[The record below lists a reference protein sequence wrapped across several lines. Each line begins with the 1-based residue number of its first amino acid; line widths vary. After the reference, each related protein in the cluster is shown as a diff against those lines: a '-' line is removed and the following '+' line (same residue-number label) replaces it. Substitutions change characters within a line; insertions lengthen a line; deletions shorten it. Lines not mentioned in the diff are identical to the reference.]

1 MAFVTALGD
10 SGAPQSAP
18 TKRAKRALTP
28 YLLLLPGGLWL
39 GIFFV
44 IPIVILFM
52 TALMTPLPN
61 GLPGQYV
68 QTFTFTNFIEVLSK
82 PQFLEALGR
91 SFLYASLATLIALAI
106 GYPLAYA
113 IAFKS
118 GKYKNLMLIMV
129 IAPFFVSFILRT
141 IAWRQILGNEGPI
154 LSFLRL
160 IGLASET
167 TSIYPTTI
175 SVVAGLAYNF
185 LPFMTLPIYSSLERM
200 DVRLIEASGDLYAPG
215 FTTFRKVTL
224 PISLPGVVAGTLLTW
239 IPAAGDYINASL
251 LGNPR
256 TTMLG
261 NVIDSRFLGN
271 VDYPTA
277 AVLSFTL
284 MLTILVLVSVYV
296 RRTGTDELV

>member
-1 MAFVTALGD
+1 MAFARALGD
-10 SGAPQSAP
+10 SGNKSKQSASN
-18 TKRAKRALTP
+18 KNKKLTA

-44 IPIVILFM
+44 IPIFILFM
-52 TALMTPLPN
+52 TALQTPLPG
-61 GLPGQYV
+61 GLPGQFV
-68 QTFTFTNFIEVLSK
+68 QTFTFSNFVEVLSR

-91 SFLYASLATLIALAI
+91 SFFYAGMATILALAV

-113 IAFKS
+113 IAFKA

-141 IAWRQILGNEGPI
+141 IAWRQILGDEGPVI
-154 LSFLRL
+154 SALRF
-160 IGLASET
+160 IGLATES
-167 TSIYPTTI
+167 TSIYPSTI

-185 LPFMTLPIYSSLERM
+185 LPFMTLPIYASLDRM
-200 DVRLIEASGDLYAPG
+200 DVRLIEASNDLYANSL
-215 FTTFRKVTL
+215 TTFRKVTL
-224 PISLPGVVAGTLLTW
+224 PISMPGVVAGTLLTF
-239 IPAAGDYINASL
+239 IPAAGDYINAAL
-251 LGNPR
+251 LGNQKNS
-256 TTMLG
+256 MLG
-261 NVIDSRFLGN
+261 NVIDARFLDN

-284 MLTILVLVSVYV
+284 MLSIMILVALYV

>member
-1 MAFVTALGD
+1 MAFAHALGD
-10 SGAPQSAP
+10 SGSPSAAP
-18 TKRAKRALTP
+18 TNKAKRTRTP

-44 IPIVILFM
+44 VPIFILFM
-52 TALMTPLPN
+52 TALQTPLPG
-61 GLPGQYV
+61 GLPGQFV
-68 QTFTFTNFIEVLSK
+68 QTFTFTNFIDVLSR

-91 SFLYASLATLIALAI
+91 SFFYAAMATLLALAV

-113 IAFKS
+113 IAFKA

-141 IAWRQILGNEGPI
+141 IAWRQILGDEGPVI
-154 LSFLRL
+154 SFMRL
-160 IGLASET
+160 IGIASES
-167 TSIYPTTI
+167 TSIYPSTI

-185 LPFMTLPIYSSLERM
+185 LPFMTLPIYASLDRM
-200 DVRLIEASGDLYAPG
+200 DFRLIEASNDLYANA

-224 PISLPGVVAGTLLTW
+224 PISLPGVVAGTLLTF
-239 IPAAGDYINASL
+239 IPAAGDYINAAL
-251 LGNPR
+251 LGNQKNS
-256 TTMLG
+256 MLG
-261 NVIDSRFLGN
+261 NVIDARFLDN

-284 MLTILVLVSVYV
+284 MLSIMILVALYV

>member
-1 MAFVTALGD
+1 MAFAHALGD
-10 SGAPQSAP
+10 SGSSSAAP
-18 TKRAKRALTP
+18 TNKAKRTRTP

-44 IPIVILFM
+44 VPIFILFM
-52 TALMTPLPN
+52 TALQTPLPG
-61 GLPGQYV
+61 GLPGQFV
-68 QTFTFTNFIEVLSK
+68 QTFTFTNFVDVLSR
-82 PQFLEALGR
+82 PQFIEALGR
-91 SFLYASLATLIALAI
+91 SFLYASMATLLALAI

-113 IAFKS
+113 IAFKA

-141 IAWRQILGNEGPI
+141 IAWRQILGDTGPV
-154 LSFLRL
+154 LAVLRF

-167 TSIYPTTI
+167 TSVYPSAI

-185 LPFMTLPIYSSLERM
+185 LPFMTLPIYASLDRM
-200 DVRLIEASGDLYAPG
+200 DIRLIEASGDLYAPA

-224 PISLPGVVAGTLLTW
+224 PISMPGVVAGTLLTF
-239 IPAAGDYINASL
+239 IPAAGDYINSAL
-251 LGNPR
+251 LGNQK
-256 TTMLG
+256 TVMLG
-261 NVIDSRFLGN
+261 NVIDARFLAT

-284 MLTILVLVSVYV
+284 MLSILIIVGLYV

>member
-1 MAFVTALGD
+1 MAFAHALGD
-10 SGAPQSAP
+10 SGTTSVTPK
-18 TKRAKRALTP
+18 TKAKRTRTP

-44 IPIVILFM
+44 VPIFILFM
-52 TALMTPLPN
+52 TALQTPLPG
-61 GLPGQYV
+61 GLPGQFV
-68 QTFTFTNFIEVLSK
+68 QTFTFTNFVEVLSR

-91 SFLYASLATLIALAI
+91 SFLYAGMATLLALAI

-113 IAFKS
+113 IAFKA

-141 IAWRQILGNEGPI
+141 IAWRQILGAEGPV
-154 LSFLRL
+154 LGLFRL
-160 IGLASET
+160 LGFATET
-167 TSIYPTTI
+167 STIYPSAI

-185 LPFMTLPIYSSLERM
+185 LPFMTLPIYASLDRM
-200 DVRLIEASGDLYAPG
+200 DVRLMEASNDLYANA

-224 PISLPGVVAGTLLTW
+224 PISLPGVVAGTLLTF
-239 IPAAGDYINASL
+239 IPAAGDYINSGL
-251 LGNPR
+251 LGNQR
-256 TTMLG
+256 TVMLG
-261 NVIDSRFLGN
+261 NVIDARFLAT

-284 MLTILVLVSVYV
+284 MLSILVLVALYV
-296 RRTGTDELV
+296 RRAGTDELV

>member
-1 MAFVTALGD
+1 MALAHALGD
-10 SGAPQSAP
+10 SGQQSITP
-18 TKRAKRALTP
+18 TTKSRRKLTP
-28 YLLLLPGGLWL
+28 YLLLLPGGIWL

-44 IPIVILFM
+44 VPIFILFM
-52 TALMTPLPN
+52 TALQTPLPG
-61 GLPGQYV
+61 GLPGQFV
-68 QTFTFTNFIEVLSK
+68 QTFTFTNFVDVLSR

-91 SFLYASLATLIALAI
+91 SFLYASMATLLALAI

-113 IAFKS
+113 IAFKV
-118 GKYKNLMLIMV
+118 GKFKNIMLIMV

-141 IAWRQILGNEGPI
+141 IAWRQILGDEGPV
-154 LSFLRL
+154 LSFLRFV
-160 IGLASET
+160 GLADVS
-167 TSIYPTTI
+167 TSVYPSTI

-185 LPFMTLPIYSSLERM
+185 LPFMTLPIYASLERM
-200 DVRLIEASGDLYAPG
+200 DVRLIEASGDLYATG

-224 PISLPGVVAGTLLTW
+224 PISLPGVVAGTLLTF

-251 LGNPR
+251 LGNQR
-256 TTMLG
+256 TTMIG
-261 NVIDSRFLGN
+261 NVIDARFLGT

-284 MLTILVLVSVYV
+284 MLAILLLVSVYV

>member
-1 MAFVTALGD
+1 MAFAHALGD
-10 SGAPQSAP
+10 SGAAQSAP
-18 TKRAKRALTP
+18 TKKAKRKLTP

-39 GIFFV
+39 SIFFV
-44 IPIVILFM
+44 VPIVILFM
-52 TALMTPLPN
+52 TALMTPLPG
-61 GLPGQYV
+61 GLPGQFV
-68 QTFTFTNFIEVLSK
+68 QTFTFTNFIDVLSR
-82 PQFLEALGR
+82 PQFLAALQR
-91 SFLYASLATLIALAI
+91 SFLFASMATLLALAI

-113 IAFKS
+113 IAFKA

-141 IAWRQILGNEGPI
+141 IAWRQILGDEGPV
-154 LSFLRL
+154 LGTLRF
-160 IGLASET
+160 IGFASET
-167 TSIYPTTI
+167 ASVYPSTL
-175 SVVAGLAYNF
+175 SVVAGITYNF

-200 DVRLIEASGDLYAPG
+200 DGRLIEASGDLYAPA

-251 LGNPR
+251 LGNQR
-256 TTMLG
+256 TTMIG
-261 NVIDSRFLGN
+261 NVIDARFLGT

-284 MLTILVLVSVYV
+284 MLSILILVSLYV

>member
-1 MAFVTALGD
+1 MAFAHALGD
-10 SGAPQSAP
+10 SSNQNSA
-18 TKRAKRALTP
+18 TTAKAKRRRTP

-44 IPIVILFM
+44 IPIFILFM
-52 TALMTPLPN
+52 TALQTPLPG
-61 GLPGQYV
+61 GLPGQFV
-68 QTFTFTNFIEVLSK
+68 QTFTFSNFVEVLSR

-91 SFLYASLATLIALAI
+91 SFFYASMATLLALAV

-113 IAFKS
+113 IAFKA
-118 GKYKNLMLIMV
+118 GKFKYLMLIMV

-141 IAWRQILGNEGPI
+141 IAWRQILGDEGPVI
-154 LSFLRL
+154 ALMRL
-160 IGLASET
+160 IGIASES
-167 TSIYPTTI
+167 TSIYPSTI

-185 LPFMTLPIYSSLERM
+185 LPFMTLPIYASLDRM
-200 DVRLIEASGDLYAPG
+200 DFRLIEASNDLYANA

-224 PISLPGVVAGTLLTW
+224 PISLPGVVAGTLLTF
-239 IPAAGDYINASL
+239 IPAAGDYINAAL
-251 LGNPR
+251 LGNQKNS
-256 TTMLG
+256 MLG
-261 NVIDSRFLGN
+261 NVIDARFLDN

-284 MLTILVLVSVYV
+284 MLSIMVLVALYV

>member
-1 MAFVTALGD
+1 MAFAHALGD
-10 SGAPQSAP
+10 SSNQNSA
-18 TKRAKRALTP
+18 TTAKAKRRRTP

-44 IPIVILFM
+44 IPIFILFM
-52 TALMTPLPN
+52 TALQTPLPG
-61 GLPGQYV
+61 GLPGQFV
-68 QTFTFTNFIEVLSK
+68 QTFTFSNFVEVLSR

-91 SFLYASLATLIALAI
+91 SFLFASMATLLALAV

-113 IAFKS
+113 IAFKA
-118 GKYKNLMLIMV
+118 GKFKNLMLIMV

-141 IAWRQILGNEGPI
+141 IAWRQILGDEGPVISI
-154 LSFLRL
+154 LRV
-160 IGLASET
+160 IGLASES
-167 TSIYPTTI
+167 TSIYPSTI

-185 LPFMTLPIYSSLERM
+185 LPFMTLPIYASLDRM
-200 DVRLIEASGDLYAPG
+200 DFRLIEASNDLYANA

-224 PISLPGVVAGTLLTW
+224 PISLPGVVAGTLLTF
-239 IPAAGDYINASL
+239 IPAAGDYINAAL
-251 LGNPR
+251 LGNQKNS
-256 TTMLG
+256 MLG
-261 NVIDSRFLGN
+261 NVIDARFLDN

-284 MLTILVLVSVYV
+284 MLSIMVLVALYV

>member
-1 MAFVTALGD
+1 MAFAHALGD
-10 SGAPQSAP
+10 SGTSAAAP
-18 TKRAKRALTP
+18 TAKAKRKLTP

-39 GIFFV
+39 TIFFIV
-44 IPIVILFM
+44 PIIILFS
-52 TALMTPLPN
+52 TALMTPVPN
-61 GLPGQYV
+61 GLPGQYM
-68 QTFTFTNFIEVLSK
+68 QTFNFANFVDVLSK
-82 PQFLEALGR
+82 PQFTDALIR
-91 SFLYASLATLIALAI
+91 SFTYASMATILALAI

-113 IAFKS
+113 IAFKA
-118 GKYKNLMLIMV
+118 GKYKNLLLIMV

-141 IAWRQILGNEGPI
+141 IAWRQILGDQGPV
-154 LSFLRL
+154 LAVLRFLH
-160 IGLASET
+160 LAGET
-167 TSIYPTTI
+167 TAIYPTTF
-175 SVVAGLAYNF
+175 SVVAGIAYNF

-215 FTTFRKVTL
+215 ITTFRKVTL

-251 LGNPR
+251 LGTPR
-256 TTMLG
+256 TTMIG
-261 NVIDSRFLGN
+261 NVIDSRFLGT

-284 MLTILVLVSVYV
+284 MLTILVLVSLYV

>member
-1 MAFVTALGD
+1 MAFAHALGD
-10 SGAPQSAP
+10 SSTSSGAPT
-18 TKRAKRALTP
+18 TKAKRKLTP

-44 IPIVILFM
+44 IPIFILFM
-52 TALMTPLPN
+52 TALQTPLPD
-61 GLPGQYV
+61 GLPGQYI
-68 QTFTFTNFIEVLSK
+68 QTFTFSNFTEVLSR
-82 PQFLEALGR
+82 PQFLDALRR
-91 SFLYASLATLIALAI
+91 SFTYASLATLLALAI

-113 IAFKS
+113 IAFKA
-118 GKYKNLMLIMV
+118 GKYKNIMLIMV

-141 IAWRQILGNEGPI
+141 IAWRQILGDEGPV
-154 LSFLRL
+154 LDVMRF

-167 TSIYPTTI
+167 TSVYPSSF

-200 DVRLIEASGDLYAPG
+200 DVRLIEASGDLYAHG
-215 FTTFRKVTL
+215 LTTFRKVTL

-239 IPAAGDYINASL
+239 IPSAGDYINASL
-251 LGNPR
+251 LGNQR
-256 TTMLG
+256 TTMIG

-284 MLTILVLVSVYV
+284 MLSILILVSLYV

>member
-1 MAFVTALGD
+1 MAFAHALGD
-10 SGAPQSAP
+10 SGSTAAAP
-18 TKRAKRALTP
+18 TAKAKRKLTP

-39 GIFFV
+39 TIFFV
-44 IPIVILFM
+44 VPIVILFS
-52 TALMTPLPN
+52 TALMTPVPD

-68 QTFTFTNFIEVLSK
+68 QTFNFTNFVDVLSK
-82 PQFLEALGR
+82 PQFRDALFR
-91 SFLYASLATLIALAI
+91 SFTYASMATILALAI

-113 IAFKS
+113 IAFKA

-141 IAWRQILGNEGPI
+141 IAWRQILGDEGP
-154 LSFLRL
+154 LLGALRF

-167 TSIYPTTI
+167 TSIYPSTI
-175 SVVAGLAYNF
+175 SVVAGIAYNF

-200 DVRLIEASGDLYAPG
+200 DVRLIEAAGDLYAPG
-215 FTTFRKVTL
+215 ITTFRKVTF

-251 LGNPR
+251 LGTPR
-256 TTMLG
+256 TTMIG
-261 NVIDSRFLGN
+261 NVIDSRFLGT

-284 MLTILVLVSVYV
+284 MLTILVLVSLYV

>member
-1 MAFVTALGD
+1 MALAHALGD
-10 SGAPQSAP
+10 SGQQSTAP
-18 TKRAKRALTP
+18 TTKSRRKLTP
-28 YLLLLPGGLWL
+28 YLLLLPGGIWL

-44 IPIVILFM
+44 VPIFILFM
-52 TALMTPLPN
+52 TALQTPLPG
-61 GLPGQYV
+61 GLPGQFI
-68 QTFTFTNFIEVLSK
+68 QTFTFTNFVDVLSR

-91 SFLYASLATLIALAI
+91 SFLYASMATLLALAI

-113 IAFKS
+113 IAFKV
-118 GKYKNLMLIMV
+118 GKFKNIMLIMV

-141 IAWRQILGNEGPI
+141 IAWRQILGDEGPV
-154 LSFLRL
+154 LSFLRF
-160 IGLASET
+160 IGLADVT
-167 TSIYPTTI
+167 TSVYPSAI

-185 LPFMTLPIYSSLERM
+185 LPFMTLPIYASLERM
-200 DVRLIEASGDLYAPG
+200 DVRLIEASGDLYSTG

-224 PISLPGVVAGTLLTW
+224 PISLPGVVAGTLLTF

-251 LGNPR
+251 LGNQR
-256 TTMLG
+256 TTMIG
-261 NVIDSRFLGN
+261 NVIDARFLGT

-284 MLTILVLVSVYV
+284 MLAILLLVSIYV

>member
-1 MAFVTALGD
+1 MAFAHALGD
-10 SGAPQSAP
+10 SSNQNSA
-18 TKRAKRALTP
+18 TTAKAQRRRTP

-44 IPIVILFM
+44 IPIFILFM
-52 TALMTPLPN
+52 TALQTPLPG
-61 GLPGQYV
+61 GLPGQFV
-68 QTFTFTNFIEVLSK
+68 QTFTFSNFVEVLSR

-91 SFLYASLATLIALAI
+91 SFFYASMATLLALAV

-113 IAFKS
+113 IAFKA
-118 GKYKNLMLIMV
+118 GKFKNLMLIMV

-141 IAWRQILGNEGPI
+141 IAWRQILGDEGPVI
-154 LSFLRL
+154 ALMRL
-160 IGLASET
+160 IGIASES
-167 TSIYPTTI
+167 TSIYPSTI

-185 LPFMTLPIYSSLERM
+185 LPFMTLPIYASLDRM
-200 DVRLIEASGDLYAPG
+200 DFRLIEASNDLYANA

-224 PISLPGVVAGTLLTW
+224 PISLPGVVAGTLLTF
-239 IPAAGDYINASL
+239 IPAAGDYINAAL
-251 LGNPR
+251 LGNQKNS
-256 TTMLG
+256 MLG
-261 NVIDSRFLGN
+261 NVIDARFLDN

-284 MLTILVLVSVYV
+284 MLSIMVLVTLYV

>member
-1 MAFVTALGD
+1 MAFAHALGD
-10 SGAPQSAP
+10 SSNQNSA
-18 TKRAKRALTP
+18 TTAKAKRRRTP

-44 IPIVILFM
+44 IPIFILFM
-52 TALMTPLPN
+52 TALQTPLPG
-61 GLPGQYV
+61 GLPGQFV
-68 QTFTFTNFIEVLSK
+68 QTFTFSNFVEVLSR

-91 SFLYASLATLIALAI
+91 SFFYASMATLLALAV

-113 IAFKS
+113 IAFKA
-118 GKYKNLMLIMV
+118 GKFKNLMLIMV

-141 IAWRQILGNEGPI
+141 IAWRQILGDEGPVI
-154 LSFLRL
+154 ALMRL
-160 IGLASET
+160 IGIASES
-167 TSIYPTTI
+167 TSIYPSTI

-185 LPFMTLPIYSSLERM
+185 LPFMTLPIYASLDRM
-200 DVRLIEASGDLYAPG
+200 DFRLIEASNDLYANA

-224 PISLPGVVAGTLLTW
+224 PISLPGVVAGTLLTF
-239 IPAAGDYINASL
+239 IPAAGDYINAAL
-251 LGNPR
+251 LGNQKNS
-256 TTMLG
+256 MLG
-261 NVIDSRFLGN
+261 NVIDARFLDN

-284 MLTILVLVSVYV
+284 MLSIMVLVALYV